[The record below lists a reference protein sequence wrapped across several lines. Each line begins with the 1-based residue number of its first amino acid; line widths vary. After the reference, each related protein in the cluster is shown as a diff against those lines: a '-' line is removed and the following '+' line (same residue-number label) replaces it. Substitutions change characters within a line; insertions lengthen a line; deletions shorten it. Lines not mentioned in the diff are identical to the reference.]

1 VAATVNPL
9 AMLFNAISARNQSGG
24 VPPGGGPQSVGMGGG
39 DPSINAGGGDY
50 AQQVSELK
58 GADPGMLLREIKQ
71 MKQKCAVLMVQ
82 NLERLPNVSGQLSKM
97 VPMFDR
103 VIKEIGQA
111 NNVNAAVRNP
121 PIGLGAANP
130 PQQEG
135 QAPQPPADNLSAVR

>member
-1 VAATVNPL
+1 MAATTHPL
-9 AMLFNAISARNQSGG
+9 AMLLNSLSARTQAGG
-24 VPPGGGPQSVGMGGG
+24 VPPGGGPGSIGMGGE
-39 DPSINAGGGDY
+39 SVNAGGGDY

-58 GADPGMLLREIKQ
+58 GADPGLLLSEVKK

-82 NLERLPNVSGQLSKM
+82 NLERLPNVSGQLSKI

-111 NNVNAAVRNP
+111 QNVNAAVRNP

-135 QAPQPPADNLSAVR
+135 QPPNPPSDNLSAVR